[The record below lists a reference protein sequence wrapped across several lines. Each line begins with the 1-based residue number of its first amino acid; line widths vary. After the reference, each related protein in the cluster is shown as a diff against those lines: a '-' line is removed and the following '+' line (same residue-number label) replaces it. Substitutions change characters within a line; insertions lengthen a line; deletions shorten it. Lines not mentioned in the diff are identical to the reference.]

1 MCLYLAWIAHCL
13 LHGSTCTCVSIRVYL
28 YAVITACPARTAN
41 GESHPRLLVAG
52 GMHEQMLL
60 LRLLVLLSV
69 GALNV
74 VLVLV
79 LVLVG

>member
-13 LHGSTCTCVSIRVYL
+13 LHGSTCVSIRLYL

-60 LRLLVLLSV
+60 LRLLVLLYV